1 MKKYVGWLIFVLI
14 IILAAFIY
22 WKYFFTYSEGNRAG
36 LLQKFSKK
44 GIIFKTYEGEMIL
57 SSIES
62 NKNVALAS
70 EKFLFSVIDEEIAK
84 QLIALEG
91 KFIVVRY
98 EEKHGRLP
106 WRGDTKYYVDSIR
119 VEP

>member
-1 MKKYVGWLIFVLI
+1 MRKFLIWGSLVIVIVAGL
-14 IILAAFIY
+14 FIY
-22 WKYFFTYSEGNRAG
+22 WRFFFTYSEGYRAG
-36 LLQKFSKK
+36 LLQKFSKR
-44 GIIFKTYEGEMIL
+44 GNIFKTYEGEMIL

-70 EKFLFSVIDEEIAK
+70 EKFLFSVTEDEIVK
-84 QLIALEG
+84 QLIDLEG

-98 EEKHGRLP
+98 HETHGRLP